1 MIPASFPASV
11 EPAGSVVVL
20 KSEANTVPAPETL
33 NNTEP
38 SNDAQEAGDEAR
50 AVPVGAGKTTTLIE
64 DATDQHK
71 VVSFLA
77 AM

>member
-50 AVPVGAGKTTTLIE
+50 AVPVGAG
-64 DATDQHK
+64 
-71 VVSFLA
+71 
-77 AM
+77 